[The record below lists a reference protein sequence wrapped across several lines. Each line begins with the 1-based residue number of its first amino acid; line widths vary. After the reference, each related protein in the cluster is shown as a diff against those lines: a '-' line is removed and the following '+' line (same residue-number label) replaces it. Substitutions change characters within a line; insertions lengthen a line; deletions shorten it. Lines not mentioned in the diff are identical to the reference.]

1 MGAPDRQLPVRQWR
15 RCIWGM
21 VAGFGAPSVLAD
33 YDVGLCHVSDANTA
47 EPVVRRRTSN
57 WRRPICP
64 NPHENVR
71 RESRITQLA
80 FTLLGGRDG
89 AVAFLNSFDLALGET
104 PLHVASASAAGYSI
118 AHAQLLRRARLPH
131 GDPK

>member
-1 MGAPDRQLPVRQWR
+1 
-15 RCIWGM
+15 M